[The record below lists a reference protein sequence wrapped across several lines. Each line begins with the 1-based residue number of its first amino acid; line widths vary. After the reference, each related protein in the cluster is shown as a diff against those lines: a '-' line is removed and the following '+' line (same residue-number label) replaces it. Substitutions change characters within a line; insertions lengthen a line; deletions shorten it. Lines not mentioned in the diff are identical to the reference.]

1 MLNYDYLIELAEN
14 DEMQEE
20 ILQRMWNLLTLLD
33 IKKQLGD
40 LVDITDR
47 LFGYLLYHE
56 EGNAPFVFSTL
67 AVIFALSE
75 ELEARIEDS
84 QWSSKDWEAE
94 GYPHMDSEYIYSVYV
109 PFECSKEEMEAFKTF
124 LKPGDRLNVQ
134 AVFSQKITVT
144 EEDGFGGIVKNQIDT
159 FKTETVFGD
168 IMVADLLNNR
178 GESILDIYAG
188 YRELSVWD
196 QASLDASQSFKDKTS
211 PRTLLVAL
219 TPEEKER
226 YYYYMSKTN
235 VEFKVS
241 MPQRVE

>member
-1 MLNYDYLIELAEN
+1 
-14 DEMQEE
+14 MQEE

-109 PFECSKEEMEAFKTF
+109 PFECSKEEMEAAFA
-124 LKPGDRLNVQ
+124 LIPGEMMEGDIHFFIDKNYFIAYIDEEYYPISEFYEILIDICIQLRLNLERRK
-134 AVFSQKITVT
+134 A
-144 EEDGFGGIVKNQIDT
+144 N
-159 FKTETVFGD
+159 
-168 IMVADLLNNR
+168 A
-178 GESILDIYAG
+178 
-188 YRELSVWD
+188 
-196 QASLDASQSFKDKTS
+196 QS
-211 PRTLLVAL
+211 P
-219 TPEEKER
+219 
-226 YYYYMSKTN
+226 N
-235 VEFKVS
+235 
-241 MPQRVE
+241 